1 MVNGELV
8 AITGRPRLTKSAR
21 LEQRDASFR
30 LDLNDIEAP
39 LETTSERLEIVI
51 DIVEHAFRIVEPQQ
65 RPRGAIRLDPAAEDR
80 SPERRG
86 AGVHHRSQM
95 IDRCQLR
102 WHRPRQTMQHV
113 GEPDTVYR

>member
-21 LEQRDASFR
+21 PEQRDASFR

-65 RPRGAIRLDPAAEDR
+65 RPRGAIRLDP
-80 SPERRG
+80 
-86 AGVHHRSQM
+86 
-95 IDRCQLR
+95 
-102 WHRPRQTMQHV
+102 RPRIVAPNSAAPLFIT
-113 GEPDTVYR
+113 GRR